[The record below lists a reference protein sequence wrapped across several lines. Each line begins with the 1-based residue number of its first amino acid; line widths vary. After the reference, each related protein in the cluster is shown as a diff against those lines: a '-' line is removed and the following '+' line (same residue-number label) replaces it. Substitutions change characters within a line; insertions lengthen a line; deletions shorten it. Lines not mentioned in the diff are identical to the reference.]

1 MLHAGIATVRADGAL
16 VGDRLGEVDPGI
28 LEAIDSGHNLR
39 PDDTPQ
45 RLIARISAAI
55 IDMARRDG
63 GDVAIFVQRYPGIAE
78 RPVIAVRA
86 RSHVLGARFHPLD
99 GTSASLFRS
108 QRADRHLRI
117 AGDLDSETAAN
128 VGGLDPYAVN
138 VYVQVCC

>member
-28 LEAIDSGHNLR
+28 LEAIDSGKNLR

-63 GDVAIFVQRYPGIAE
+63 GDDAIFVQRYPGIAE
-78 RPVIAVRA
+78 RPFIAVRA
-86 RSHVLGARFHPLD
+86 RSHVLGARFTHLTGRPPAFFEA
-99 GTSASLFRS
+99 SA
-108 QRADRHLRI
+108 Q
-117 AGDLDSETAAN
+117 TAIC
-128 VGGLDPYAVN
+128 G
-138 VYVQVCC
+138 